1 MQVVTYRRQ
10 VTHRNHGPAIALH
23 LPQHLTTRRDPEA
36 VVLPRARVRKRSR
49 DNDLQSTIPRRLL
62 RRELGA
68 ELARAVRS
76 GWLNAVHFLNRTR
89 LPSVDIGGGSEQEQ
103 RLCFP
108 ARCGGGQGCRD
119 LPPPPGANRPGQCWI
134 AGGRP
139 GERNRRKMNH
149 SIHQLRETRAYGH
162 VVREVEWHA
171 GEVRNG
177 RVA

>member
-49 DNDLQSTIPRRLL
+49 DNDLQFTIPRRLL

-89 LPSVDIGGGSEQEQ
+89 LPSVDIGGGREQKQ
-103 RLCFP
+103 RLWFP
-108 ARCGGGQGCRD
+108 ARCGGGPGCRD
-119 LPPPPGANRPGQCWI
+119 LPRPLGVYKPGPGGS
-134 AGGRP
+134 AVGR
-139 GERNRRKMNH
+139 
-149 SIHQLRETRAYGH
+149 
-162 VVREVEWHA
+162 
-171 GEVRNG
+171 
-177 RVA
+177 